1 MKKVFLIGL
10 ILLFPVLLFAQYN
23 VDGRRI
29 YKGTVGN
36 DKLASTAIDGGVM
49 LEATRYAWFPVSA
62 DSGSVV
68 LQGTGGW
75 TLDASVPPNVV
86 WTAATTK
93 GSICAFGFDA
103 DGGSTGD
110 DVVYLSFVC
119 PDDYETDTMELYL
132 YFYHLDDDGGAA
144 DVVVW
149 DGTVDAIGSAETLF
163 GSGTAMTAVSTTCTA
178 SDSSLYIAN
187 LDPEVETIASGD
199 LIFVQI
205 FADES
210 ACTLDS
216 SERAYL
222 IGVLVEWE
230 AKDE

>member
-1 MKKVFLIGL
+1 
-10 ILLFPVLLFAQYN
+10 
-23 VDGRRI
+23 
-29 YKGTVGN
+29 
-36 DKLASTAIDGGVM
+36 
-49 LEATRYAWFPVSA
+49 
-62 DSGSVV
+62 
-68 LQGTGGW
+68 
-75 TLDASVPPNVV
+75 
-86 WTAATTK
+86 
-93 GSICAFGFDA
+93 
-103 DGGSTGD
+103 
-110 DVVYLSFVC
+110 
-119 PDDYETDTMELYL
+119 MELYL

-187 LDPEVETIASGD
+187 LDPEVETVASGD

-210 ACTLDS
+210 ACSLDS
-216 SERAYL
+216 GERAYL